1 MNRLNSIMRCIGF
14 FFVLLVLGGCQV
26 NKDKS
31 STLIYKILTNQQWDA
46 IKQNGFTLEYGTELD
61 KKDGFF
67 HFSQAFQVEQV
78 AKKFFPDLKG
88 GVLLEVNADMLQSQV
103 TWQENKRGKRYP
115 HVYGEISMKDV
126 LRSFPFATQSFNYS
140 LIVD

>member
-14 FFVLLVLGGCQV
+14 FFLLLISGGCQV

-61 KKDGFF
+61 KKV
-67 HFSQAFQVEQV
+67 ST
-78 AKKFFPDLKG
+78 LKPK
-88 GVLLEVNADMLQSQV
+88 VV
-103 TWQENKRGKRYP
+103 
-115 HVYGEISMKDV
+115 
-126 LRSFPFATQSFNYS
+126 
-140 LIVD
+140 IVDYVNQVKRAAVSNSRMGQYDWTEQIEVSKTLKQYANAISPLRW